1 MPGLLAVPSVSNAS
15 NRNGGPRC
23 RIREALQTSPGVRRC
38 SASSGLQ
45 SYFLKPVGAPLPLP
59 PSSVRAPSS
68 PPLLPHLLGF
78 RSFKLF
84 ETLIGGLGA
93 GLRDSRLLNNSHHVI
108 RPKRGL
114 EGELKGSP
122 NFFFSSKLGHR
133 GLGVDWLGL
142 ITASLSITGPTGGE
156 RRTEPQPS
164 RI

>member
-1 MPGLLAVPSVSNAS
+1 M
-15 NRNGGPRC
+15 
-23 RIREALQTSPGVRRC
+23 
-38 SASSGLQ
+38 
-45 SYFLKPVGAPLPLP
+45 GAPLPLP
-59 PSSVRAPSS
+59 PPKFCSRALF
-68 PPLLPHLLGF
+68 PLLPHLLGF

-122 NFFFSSKLGHR
+122 NFFFSSKLGRR

-156 RRTEPQPS
+156 GRTEPQPS